1 MDYMQLIITV
11 TGLAGHYFVAK
22 KNPIGYAF
30 WIIGNIAMIAES
42 LDKGMYMLVAL
53 FLVYTGISLWAMRSW
68 IAGNRDQRADETAP
82 AVC

>member
-30 WIIGNIAMIAES
+30 WIIGNIAMIVES

-53 FLVYTGISLWAMRSW
+53 FLIYTAISLWAMRSW
-68 IAGNRDQRADETAP
+68 VSGNRKDNAEGMAQ
-82 AVC
+82 AVS